1 MNINDFLVV
10 LGYSNFCD
18 KSVSDNETRLVLIG
32 KTGSGKSATA
42 NSILGKPSFISST
55 SGTSITRHCSMET
68 AFRFNRKLVIVDTPG
83 LFDTVQSNENIQE
96 EIRQCIT
103 LTSPGPHAFIL
114 VISVAARYT
123 EEEQRSVDHFLKYF
137 GENTYK
143 YFTVLFTRKD
153 ELDINDLTIMKH
165 IERYPAN
172 LKSFI
177 KKCGNRIIA
186 FNNKLTG
193 TAQDKQVHELLQQI
207 WTNVKNNEGKCFSNE
222 MYIEAEKQIKEKEE
236 QLLRKL
242 KEKEERERQ
251 YLKEKLANKYDKLFA
266 QEMKS
271 LSQSELDE
279 IFSIDETDGDDQAK
293 KKTETEDSEKQ
304 HQASKDVAK
313 SGFFSKYKNVCIKKI
328 LEIGDGLSKK
338 TIAFFQTNEKSKK
351 DYEKEEKEI
360 DKMYRQRMEEGK
372 RTVRDKVRRE
382 NEFFFPIWN

>member
-1 MNINDFLVV
+1 MD
-10 LGYSNFCD
+10 
-18 KSVSDNETRLVLIG
+18 
-32 KTGSGKSATA
+32 
-42 NSILGKPSFISST
+42 
-55 SGTSITRHCSMET
+55 T
-68 AFRFNRKLVIVDTPG
+68 AFRFNGKLVIVDTPG

-96 EIRQCIT
+96 EIRRCIT

-153 ELDINDLTIMKH
+153 ELDINDITIMKH

-193 TAQDKQVHELLQQI
+193 KAQDKQVLELLQQI
-207 WTNVKNNEGKCFSNE
+207 WTNVKNNDGKCFTNE

-236 QLLRKL
+236 QLLKNL
-242 KEKEERERQ
+242 KEKEEKKRQ
-251 YLKEKLANKYDKLFA
+251 YLKKKLANKYDKLFA
-266 QEMKS
+266 QEMES

-279 IFSIDETDGDDQAK
+279 IFSVDETDSDDQAK
-293 KKTETEDSEKQ
+293 IKTETEDSEKQ
-304 HQASKDVAK
+304 HQASKGVAK
-313 SGFFSKYKNVCIKKI
+313 GGFFSKYKNVCIKKI
-328 LEIGDGLSKK
+328 LEIKDGLSKK
-338 TIAFFQTNEKSKK
+338 TIAFFQRKEKSKK
-351 DYEKEEKEI
+351 DYEEEEKQI
-360 DKMYRQRMEEGK
+360 DEMYRQRMEEGK
-372 RTVRDKVRRE
+372 RTVRDEVRRE
-382 NEFFFPIWN
+382 YEQSISFSLFGFNFFYDNM